1 VGAAGLAAPAAFKP
15 FVASEAVLPA
25 LLQGLR
31 YNAGLMVGILYT
43 ALMSFAAPFV
53 AVYLLL
59 RPKYRPLL
67 GRFWPDIPLP
77 PAGQRRRPL
86 WLHACS
92 VGEVNIARP
101 IIKAIKN
108 RWPDLPVL
116 LTVSTISG
124 RNLARDILPQ
134 IPLTWLPFD
143 HPACVK
149 PFRRKLDPL
158 ALVLLD
164 TELWPCLINSLRLAG
179 VPVILANGRIS
190 DKHFPRYMRAA
201 PLLRPVVSEISAAA
215 MQNQEYASRIVDLGA
230 RPECVCVCGSTK
242 FDGVR
247 DSIDPEKVAA
257 LRAECGFGP
266 ADPVIVFGS
275 TRPGDEA
282 LAAACW
288 ASLRDAFP
296 DLRLV
301 IAPRHLDRLEEATAP
316 FSEPIKR
323 RSRAGVNSGAR
334 IFFLDTVG
342 ELVDFYALGTIA
354 VIGGSF
360 SPGVNGHNP
369 LESAALGV
377 PTVFGPY
384 MRNFIDPARE
394 LVAHKG
400 AVQTNPG
407 ELNEV
412 LRRLL
417 ENPQDRA
424 ALAQNGREA
433 VRKNRGAIQR
443 TLDLIEPF
451 LDV

>member
-1 VGAAGLAAPAAFKP
+1 MTW
-15 FVASEAVLPA
+15 
-25 LLQGLR
+25 LL
-31 YNAGLMVGILYT
+31 YS
-43 ALMSFAAPFV
+43 ALMDFAAPFA

-67 GRFWPDIPLP
+67 GRFRPRVPVPPL
-77 PAGQRRRPL
+77 GQRSRPL
-86 WLHACS
+86 WIHACS

-101 IIKAIKN
+101 IIEAVRN
-108 RWPDLPVL
+108 RWPGLPLL
-116 LTVSTISG
+116 LTVSTVSG
-124 RNLARDILPQ
+124 RDLARNVLPQ
-134 IPLTWLPFD
+134 VPLTWLPFD
-143 HPACVK
+143 HPACLR
-149 PFRRKLDPL
+149 PFLRKLDAR

-164 TELWPCLINSLRLAG
+164 TELWPCLISLLHLSA

-190 DKHFPRYMRAA
+190 DKHFPKYRR
-201 PLLRPVVSEISAAA
+201 LKGFLRPVLEDLSAAA
-215 MQNQEYASRIVDLGA
+215 MQNDEYAGRLIELGA
-230 RPECVCVCGSTK
+230 RPERVCACGSTK

-247 DSIDPEKVAA
+247 ESVDPGKVEA
-257 LRAECGFGP
+257 LRAQCGFHP

-288 ASLRDAFP
+288 TSLRDPFP
-296 DLRLV
+296 NLRLV
-301 IAPRHLDRLEEATAP
+301 IAPRHLDRLQEGVAP
-316 FSEPIKR
+316 FKEPIKR
-323 RSRAGVNSGAR
+323 RSEGGLNTGAR

-342 ELVDFYALGTIA
+342 ELVDFYAMGSVA

-400 AVQTNPG
+400 AVQTDAD
-407 ELNEV
+407 ELSKV
-412 LRRLL
+412 LLRLL
-417 ENPQDRA
+417 ENPEERA

-433 VRKNRGAIQR
+433 VRKNQGAIKR

-451 LDV
+451 LSL

>member
-1 VGAAGLAAPAAFKP
+1 
-15 FVASEAVLPA
+15 
-25 LLQGLR
+25 
-31 YNAGLMVGILYT
+31 MVGILYT
-43 ALMSFAAPFV
+43 ALMSFAAPFA

-59 RPKYRPLL
+59 WPKYRPLL
-67 GRFWPDIPLP
+67 GRFRPRVPLP
-77 PAGQRRRPL
+77 PQGRRSRPL

-101 IIKAIKN
+101 IIEAIKN

-124 RNLARDILPQ
+124 RNLAGDILQQ

-149 PFRRKLDPL
+149 PFLRKLDPL

-164 TELWPCLINSLRLAG
+164 TELWPCLIRSLRLSA

-190 DKHFPRYMRAA
+190 DKHLPRYKRLKG
-201 PLLRPVVSEISAAA
+201 LLRPVLEDLSAAA
-215 MQNQEYASRIVDLGA
+215 MQNDEYAGRIIELGA
-230 RPECVCVCGSTK
+230 RPECVNVCGSTK

-247 DSIDPEKVAA
+247 ESVDPEKVEA
-257 LRAECGFGP
+257 LRRQCAFNP
-266 ADPVIVFGS
+266 AAPVIVFGS

-282 LAAACW
+282 LAATCW
-288 ASLRDAFP
+288 AELRGVFP

-301 IAPRHLDRLEEATAP
+301 IAPRHLDRLEEAAAP

-323 RSRAGVNSGAR
+323 RSQAGVNSGAR

-342 ELVDFYALGTIA
+342 ELVDFYALGTVA

-369 LESAALGV
+369 LESAALGI

-407 ELNEV
+407 ELSKV

-417 ENPQDRA
+417 ENPGERA
-424 ALAQNGREA
+424 TLAQNGREA
-433 VRKNRGAIQR
+433 VRKNQGAIQR

-451 LDV
+451 LGL